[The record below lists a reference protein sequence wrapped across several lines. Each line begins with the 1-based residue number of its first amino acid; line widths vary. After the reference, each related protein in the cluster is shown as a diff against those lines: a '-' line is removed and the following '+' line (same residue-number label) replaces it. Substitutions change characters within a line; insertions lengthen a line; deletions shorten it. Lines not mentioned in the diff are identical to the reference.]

1 MLWVQPDPTPAPR
14 VRTDDPDEIAK
25 VRAIISWTE
34 PGLHDD
40 IIIRQH
46 QCMEGSYMLSKQQLM
61 NGITELNPT
70 ADLGWLD
77 TFDEP
82 ALRLYLDHLQVT
94 IEPRGTS
101 WLRTHE
107 TTAIVCRR
115 PAA

>member
-1 MLWVQPDPTPAPR
+1 
-14 VRTDDPDEIAK
+14 
-25 VRAIISWTE
+25 
-34 PGLHDD
+34 
-40 IIIRQH
+40 
-46 QCMEGSYMLSKQQLM
+46 MLSKQQLM
-61 NGITELNPT
+61 DGITEMNPT

-77 TFDEP
+77 GFDEP

-101 WLRTHE
+101 WLRTGE